1 MTLPTEA
8 PMSNTN
14 TPFRPSRR
22 SLLTGAAVAA
32 ACGVLCHP
40 TPANAAKMS
49 QKAAL
54 YQGAPKGGQRCD
66 TCTLFLPD
74 SGCKIVDGTIRPE
87 GWCKFYVAKH
97 A

>member
-1 MTLPTEA
+1 
-8 PMSNTN
+8 
-14 TPFRPSRR
+14 
-22 SLLTGAAVAA
+22 
-32 ACGVLCHP
+32 
-40 TPANAAKMS
+40 MS

-54 YQGAPKGGQRCD
+54 YQDAPKGDQRCD